1 MKLKKVLN
9 NSNRKLV
16 VIEKVNKKARS
27 EEQRIEKNI
36 KLENQKLIKV
46 MKTC

>member
-27 EEQRIEKNI
+27 EEQRIEKNT
-36 KLENQKLIKV
+36 KLENQKLIKA